1 MSTAVGVGTY
11 SRKTLVA
18 NWFEDRLAP
27 GQPERDFPEMR
38 HVRRKEADLR
48 DVSQGTYAV
57 LDRIARN
64 PPHVSTCTL
73 DDGFRVRES
82 TAQDAYQTPRTQ
94 GDSKPGTANAA
105 PTFVTTETVPEVIAE
120 GRRPVSGKQ
129 NSGFNAPL
137 QRHGAQEGIRFFDTS
152 YQVNY
157 GVSPRAP
164 RKQHGEDARA
174 AGRSVLASGPKGL
187 RVGELTGE
195 VLKKDADPSVSTR
208 VQRAWTEDPAIP
220 NIAYG
225 GKKPEPPIFD
235 NELNLKVGEGDLKRQ
250 MKQMEAKGGKFYLN
264 SSALTRGSVNR
275 PGIHLFLDG

>member
-1 MSTAVGVGTY
+1 MSTAVGVGAY

-27 GQPERDFPEMR
+27 GQPEHDFPDMR
-38 HVRRKEADLR
+38 HVRAKEADLR
-48 DVSQGTYAV
+48 DVSKGTYAV

-82 TAQDAYQTPRTQ
+82 TAQAAYQTPRR
-94 GDSKPGTANAA
+94 GDSAKEKPS
-105 PTFVTTETVPEVIAE
+105 FVTTETVPEVISE
-120 GRRPVSGKQ
+120 GRRPQRDVT
-129 NSGFNAPL
+129 GFKAPL
-137 QRHGAQEGIRFFDTS
+137 QRHGPQEGIRFFDTS

-164 RKQHGEDARA
+164 RKPPVADSRA
-174 AGRSVLASGPKGL
+174 AGTSVMSSGPQGM

-195 VLKKDADPSVSTR
+195 VYKKDADPSESTK
-208 VQRAWTEDPAIP
+208 VQRAWTADPAIP

-225 GKKPEPPIFD
+225 GKKPEPPTVD
-235 NELNLKVGEGDLKRQ
+235 NELNLKIGEGDSKRM
-250 MKQMEAKGGKFYLN
+250 MKLMEEKGGKFYLN
-264 SSALTRGSVNR
+264 SSEMTSGKSKR
-275 PGIHLFLDG
+275 PGIHIFLDG

>member
-1 MSTAVGVGTY
+1 MSTAVGVGAYT
-11 SRKTLVA
+11 RKTLVA

-38 HVRRKEADLR
+38 SVRRKEADLR
-48 DVSQGTYAV
+48 DVSKGTYAI

-73 DDGFRVRES
+73 DDGFRVTETNS
-82 TAQDAYQTPRTQ
+82 QEAYQTPRK
-94 GDSKPGTANAA
+94 GDSKGAAGAATA
-105 PTFVTTETVPEVIAE
+105 TFVTTETVPEVIAE
-120 GRRPVSGKQ
+120 GRRPMRGQ
-129 NSGFNAPL
+129 ASGFSAPL

-164 RKQHGEDARA
+164 RKLQVHQA
-174 AGRSVLASGPKGL
+174 ASAGLSVLAAGPKGL

-195 VLKKDADPSVSTR
+195 VLRKDADPSMNTK

-220 NIAYG
+220 NLSYG
-225 GKKPEPPIFD
+225 GRKPEPPLVD
-235 NELNLKVGEGDLKRQ
+235 NELSMKFGEGDLKRQ
-250 MKQMEAKGGKFYLN
+250 MKEMEAKGGNFFLN
-264 SSALTRGSVNR
+264 ASPLTSGKVNK